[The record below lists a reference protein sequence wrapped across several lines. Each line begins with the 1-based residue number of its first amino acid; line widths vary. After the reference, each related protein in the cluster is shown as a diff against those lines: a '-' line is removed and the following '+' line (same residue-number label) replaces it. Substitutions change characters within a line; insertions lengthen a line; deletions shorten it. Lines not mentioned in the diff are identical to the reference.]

1 MREALDRIDSTD
13 GVERALIEAMSV
25 RYVED
30 FSTDTRAV
38 QDSAY
43 ANAMRGVA
51 EAFPNDLDAVTLY
64 GEALF
69 LLEPRRGSRDIND
82 PDVARLHAVLER
94 VLDQDIQHPG
104 ACHLYIHATESSQAA
119 RKAEACSEYLGN
131 AIPGASHINHM
142 PSHTWN
148 VIGRWGDAVRANVQA
163 WHSDQKA
170 EINEGFAI
178 YPSHNLH
185 MLLFAASMDGQG
197 AVAIQAARDYEKL
210 TGNNIYTALTLVRF
224 GRFDDIAMLSD
235 RSGNDVRKGMWDF
248 AKGYAALRNGDSDEA
263 KDFAEAIL
271 ETSTTSSAA
280 FQLHSAEH
288 LLGDVGNI
296 LLGEVLREEGDL
308 AGAIVAFEAAVA
320 LEDQL
325 IYDEPEPLPFAAR
338 DWLGAALLENEDFA
352 GAEEVYRA
360 ALEDHPHNGWSL
372 YGLLKA
378 LEGQD
383 KTDAGVQA
391 DFDQSWARSDTWI
404 RRSRF

>member
-1 MREALDRIDSTD
+1 
-13 GVERALIEAMSV
+13 
-25 RYVED
+25 
-30 FSTDTRAV
+30 
-38 QDSAY
+38 
-43 ANAMRGVA
+43 
-51 EAFPNDLDAVTLY
+51 
-64 GEALF
+64 
-69 LLEPRRGSRDIND
+69 
-82 PDVARLHAVLER
+82 
-94 VLDQDIQHPG
+94 
-104 ACHLYIHATESSQAA
+104 
-119 RKAEACSEYLGN
+119 
-131 AIPGASHINHM
+131 
-142 PSHTWN
+142 
-148 VIGRWGDAVRANVQA
+148 
-163 WHSDQKA
+163 
-170 EINEGFAI
+170 
-178 YPSHNLH
+178 